1 MNRKQRRAASKAKT
15 TIPACPPTAG
25 QAAVDAAL
33 ANAFSHHQAGRL
45 SDAAVAYRRVLDL
58 APEHPIALHYLG
70 IVSHQTGKSE
80 DGARLIAE
88 ALRLEPANAEA
99 HNNLGIVLRG
109 LGRLDDALASYERA
123 LSLKPDY
130 PEAHNNAGNTLREL
144 DRLDAARQHLERA
157 IALKPDYAEALNNL
171 GLALH
176 KLGLFEDA
184 ESHLRRAIALV
195 PDYPDGLSNLAVVLD
210 ELQRPDEALDLLDR
224 ALAINPDHIES
235 NNNRGNILRD
245 MDRFDEALACFET
258 ALRLFPGYGDAYV
271 NLGLAL
277 QSMGRQDD
285 AVATLRRGLKILP
298 ENPDL
303 HWNLALTLLQIGD
316 YAAGW
321 EEYEWRWRMPKFQVF
336 ARDMTQPLWH
346 GEELSG
352 RSLHLHAEQ
361 GLGDT
366 IQFARYV
373 AMAAAKAAR
382 VSVECNAGLR
392 RLFAG
397 SQGWQSVEFVDTPPD
412 GVDFHAPLMSL
423 PRGFATRIE
432 TIPGEMPYLAA
443 PPALVDAWAE
453 RLAATEGFRLGI
465 VWAGNRTYQN
475 DAKRSLAFPEL
486 TPLLETPGC
495 TAFSLQLDRDE
506 AADGVIDLAADLGD
520 FADTAAAIENLDLVI
535 AVDTAVAHLAGAL
548 GRPVWTLLPAASD
561 WRWLKNR
568 TDTPWYP
575 SMRLYRQ
582 QRPGDWQ
589 AVVRAVATDLRQTIA
604 VWPGRI
610 TAE

>member
-1 MNRKQRRAASKAKT
+1 MNRKQRRSASKGKSAV
-15 TIPACPPTAG
+15 PATDPATG
-25 QAAVDAAL
+25 QVDAGTAL
-33 ANAFSHHQAGRL
+33 TEAFAHHQAGRL
-45 SDAAVAYRRVLDL
+45 NDAAAGYQRVLDI
-58 APEHPIALHYLG
+58 APEQTIALHYLG
-70 IVSHQTGKSE
+70 IVSHQIGNSAE
-80 DGARLIAE
+80 GARLIAE
-88 ALRLEPANAEA
+88 ALRLEPSNAEA
-99 HNNLGIVLRG
+99 HNNLGIVLRS

-123 LSLKPDY
+123 LSLNPDY
-130 PEAHNNAGNTLREL
+130 PEAHNNAGNALREL
-144 DRLDAARQHLERA
+144 DRLDAAHRHLERA
-157 IALKPDYAEALNNL
+157 VALKPDYAEALNNL
-171 GLALH
+171 GIVLR
-176 KLGLFEDA
+176 KLNLFEDA
-184 ESHLRRAIALV
+184 ESQLRRAVALV

-210 ELQRPDEALDLLDR
+210 ESQRPGEALDLLDR
-224 ALAINPDHIES
+224 ALSINPNHIES

-245 MDRFDEALACFET
+245 MDRFDEAVACFET
-258 ALRLFPGYGDAYV
+258 ALRLFPEFGDAYV
-271 NLGLAL
+271 NLGLT
-277 QSMGRQDD
+277 QQYMGRQDD
-285 AVATLRRGLKILP
+285 AIATLRCGLEVLP
-298 ENPDL
+298 EDPNL

-321 EEYEWRWRMPKFQVF
+321 DEYEWRWRMPKFQVF
-336 ARDMTQPLWH
+336 ARTVAQPLWQ
-346 GEELSG
+346 GEDLAG
-352 RSLHLHAEQ
+352 RSLYLHAEQ

-373 AMAAAKAAR
+373 AMAAAKAAQ
-382 VSVECNAGLR
+382 VSVECAAGLR

-397 SQGWQSVEFVDTPPD
+397 SQGWQSVEFVDAPPD

-432 TIPGEMPYLAA
+432 TIPGETPYLTA
-443 PPALVDAWAE
+443 PPALVDAWAK

-475 DAKRSLAFPEL
+475 DAKRSLTFSEL

-495 TAFSLQLDRDE
+495 TGFSLQLDRDE

-535 AVDTAVAHLAGAL
+535 TVDTAVAHLAGAL

-561 WRWLKNR
+561 WRWMKNR

-589 AVVRAVATDLRQTIA
+589 AVLQAVATDLRQTIA
-604 VWPGRI
+604 LWPGRI
-610 TAE
+610 TTA